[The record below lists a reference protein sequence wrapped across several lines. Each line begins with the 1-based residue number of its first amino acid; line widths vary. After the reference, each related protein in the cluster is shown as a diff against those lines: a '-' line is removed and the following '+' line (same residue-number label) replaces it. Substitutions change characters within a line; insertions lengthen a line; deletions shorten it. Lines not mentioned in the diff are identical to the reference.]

1 MPQNQILFPMNYIS
15 FLNLLI
21 LSLLILIGCKPEQ
34 PPIPTEAYSSGI
46 FITNE
51 GIYGQ
56 TSGTISHYNP
66 DSGTVTQKIFKTKN
80 GRDLGNVVQ
89 SMTFVNDKAYIVVNN
104 SNKIEVA
111 NANNFEEFAQISNLL
126 QPRYMLAIDT
136 NTAYVSQWGLDL
148 LSGSLAV
155 IDLHSHQILQ
165 TITSGIGKGP
175 ERMCLHNGKVYVAN
189 VGGLES
195 DNFISVIDINS
206 HTVVDTIVVN
216 DNPNS
221 LQLGIDGLLWVACG
235 GKTVYANY
243 PEIDTTAS
251 TYGALVAI
259 FPNTGGI
266 AQHIQLQKGRG
277 AHQLTKDNTGN
288 SLFFSY
294 NNQVCKLNTAQAQ
307 WQPLFSGNFYGL
319 GYNSKDNYIY
329 AAENAG
335 IQAAWAYRYRATDGT
350 LVDSFR
356 VGIFANG
363 FWTK

>member
-1 MPQNQILFPMNYIS
+1 LPQNQILFPMNYIS

-21 LSLLILIGCKPEQ
+21 ISLLILTGCKPEQ
-34 PPIPTEAYSSGI
+34 PASPTEAYSTGI
-46 FITNE
+46 FISNE

-66 DSGTVTQKIFKTKN
+66 DSGIVTQKIFKTKN

-111 NANNFEEFAQISNLL
+111 DANNFEEYAQITNLL

-148 LSGSLAV
+148 LSGSVAV

-165 TITSGIGKGP
+165 TIVSGIGKGP

-206 HTVVDTIVVN
+206 HSVVDTIIVD

-221 LQLGIDGLLWVACG
+221 LQLGSDGLLWVACG

-243 PEIDTTAS
+243 PEIDTAAS
-251 TYGALVAI
+251 TYGAVVAI
-259 FPNTGGI
+259 SPNTGGMVHRI
-266 AQHIQLQKGRG
+266 ALQKGRG

-307 WQPLFSGNFYGL
+307 WQSLFAGNFYGL
-319 GYNSKDNYIY
+319 GYNPTDNYIY

-363 FWTK
+363 FWLK